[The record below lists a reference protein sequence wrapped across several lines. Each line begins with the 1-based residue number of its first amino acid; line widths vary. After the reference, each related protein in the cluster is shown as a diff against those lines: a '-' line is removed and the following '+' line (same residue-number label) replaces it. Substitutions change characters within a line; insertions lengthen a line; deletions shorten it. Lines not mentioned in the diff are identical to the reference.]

1 VQLLL
6 KGVNAMA
13 DEMQQ
18 LKIRLP
24 DDLKKQIEAVAGRN
38 NRSLNSEVVRRLQ
51 SSLSTSEKLT
61 TALTM
66 NMYIAQLDEKIRQV
80 LTDHG
85 PMGAESFQKQRNQVS
100 KLLQK
105 VEMDMESELGELPFN
120 RHRPT
125 CDLEDHP
132 IFKVPK

>member
-1 VQLLL
+1 
-6 KGVNAMA
+6 MA

-24 DDLKKQIEAVAGRN
+24 DELKKQIEAVAGRN

-66 NMYIAQLDEKIRQV
+66 NMYIEQLDQKIRQV
-80 LTDHG
+80 LMDHG
-85 PMGAESFQKQRNQVS
+85 PMGAESLQKQRNQVS

-120 RHRPT
+120 RHRAT